1 MSSTRHMVCQHTC
14 GQNIHTHELKQDKL
28 VIQLSILFSTFP
40 PTWQAVFLAPKNLE
54 KAIMEAI
61 IYRPQFHA
69 SLGCFAVPPG
79 FEVLLRFQL
88 KGTIIAMEH
97 ILFGRQK

>member
-1 MSSTRHMVCQHTC
+1 
-14 GQNIHTHELKQDKL
+14 
-28 VIQLSILFSTFP
+28 
-40 PTWQAVFLAPKNLE
+40 
-54 KAIMEAI
+54 MEVI

-97 ILFGRQK
+97 ILFGWLK

>member
-1 MSSTRHMVCQHTC
+1 
-14 GQNIHTHELKQDKL
+14 
-28 VIQLSILFSTFP
+28 
-40 PTWQAVFLAPKNLE
+40 
-54 KAIMEAI
+54 MEAI